1 MRPLMVER
9 AFYRDFTFPLNVF
22 MHILSHEEGA
32 PRYLHYGLFERENEP
47 ILQAQER
54 STVMLLERVPQSPA
68 RILDVG
74 VGLGTTVATL
84 RRLGYDAE
92 GITPDE
98 EQIAAVESRYGDQ
111 VLVACAEFE
120 GFTGRAPYDA
130 ILFQE
135 SSQYIESNA
144 LFNAAS
150 AVTRHVIVLDEFAAE
165 RLESPGALHDF
176 DGFIESASQRGFRKT
191 EEVDLSKM
199 AAPTIDYFLQR
210 IPRYRDS
217 LAAELGMTPET
228 LDALIESGQRY
239 RELYANG
246 TYVYRL
252 LQFRR

>member
-1 MRPLMVER
+1 MIKAAV
-9 AFYRDFTFPLNVF
+9 YRDFTFPLNVF

-32 PRYLHYGLFERENEP
+32 ARYLHYGLFEREDEP

-54 STVMLLERVPQSPA
+54 STAMLLERVPPPPA

-84 RRLGYDAE
+84 RRFGYDAE

-98 EQIAAVESRYGDQ
+98 EQITAVESRYGDQ

-130 ILFQE
+130 VLFQE
-135 SSQYIESNA
+135 SSQYIDSDA
-144 LFNAAS
+144 LFNAA
-150 AVTRHVIVLDEFAAE
+150 AAITRHVIVLDEFSVE
-165 RLESPGALHDF
+165 RLDSPGALHDLGTF
-176 DGFIESASQRGFRKT
+176 LEAASRRGFRKT
-191 EEVDLSKM
+191 EEIDVSKM
-199 AAPTIDYFLQR
+199 AAPTIDYFMQR

-217 LAAELGMTPET
+217 LVAQLGLTSEK
-228 LDALIESGQRY
+228 LDDLIESGHRY
-239 RELYANG
+239 RALYANG

-252 LQFRR
+252 LQFSR

>member
-1 MRPLMVER
+1 MPLVIES
-9 AFYRDFTFPLNVF
+9 AVYRDFYFPLNVF

-32 PRYLHYGLFERENEP
+32 ARYLHYGLFEREDEP

-54 STVMLLERVPQSPA
+54 STAMLLERVPSPPA

-98 EQIAAVESRYGDQ
+98 EQIAAVENRYGDQ
-111 VLVACAEFE
+111 VMVACAGFE
-120 GFTGRAPYDA
+120 EFTGRAPYDA
-130 ILFQE
+130 VLFQE
-135 SSQYIESNA
+135 SSQYIDTDA
-144 LFNAAS
+144 LFNTAA
-150 AVTRHVIVLDEFAAE
+150 AVTKHVIVLDEFAVGQID
-165 RLESPGALHDF
+165 LPGALHDLG
-176 DGFIESASQRGFRKT
+176 GFIEAAQARGFRKT
-191 EEVDLSKM
+191 EDVDVSPM
-199 AAPTIDYFLQR
+199 AAPTIDYFMKR
-210 IPRYRDS
+210 IPSYRES
-217 LAAELGMTPET
+217 LVAELGLSPQQ
-228 LDALIESGQRY
+228 LDELISSGRRY